1 MPDYII
7 NNEKKEVRVRIY
19 GKMIDEKYVELLKQ
33 IPELSLNECIALDCV
48 QKHKPILPEIAKA
61 LKAKGYI
68 EKIKSEWFISEYI
81 ARETRQLPDYVKR
94 KGLGR
99 KYYKDMVIELLS
111 KNRKG
116 LTRKDIDSLLLDMVP
131 KFSKNPSSYIGNLLS
146 EMKDK
151 DHSIYLNNNRWKIDG
166 K

>member
-1 MPDYII
+1 M
-7 NNEKKEVRVRIY
+7 NGSFQNK
-19 GKMIDEKYVELLKQ
+19 
-33 IPELSLNECIALDCV
+33 
-48 QKHKPILPEIAKA
+48 
-61 LKAKGYI
+61 
-68 EKIKSEWFISEYI
+68 
-81 ARETRQLPDYVKR
+81 ETRQLPDYVKR

-151 DHSIYLNNNRWKIDG
+151 DHSIYLDNNRWKIDG